1 MRKLMIA
8 IAVFGSLFTIGEAA
22 AQQNHRRDHRAYRP
36 HVGYRH
42 VAPPVRHYNNHHHH
56 RRASRNWA
64 PYVAGGLALGALGGY
79 YYNNQQQIHCWIEA
93 QDMFNSRGRYLGT
106 QEVRVCN

>member
-8 IAVFGSLFTIGEAA
+8 IAVFGSLFTLNEAA
-22 AQQNHRRDHRAYRP
+22 AQHHRDHRAYRP

-42 VAPPVRHYNNHHHH
+42 VAPPVRHYNNHHH

-79 YYNNQQQIHCWIEA
+79 YYNNQQQIRCWIEA

-106 QEVRVCN
+106 QEVKVCN